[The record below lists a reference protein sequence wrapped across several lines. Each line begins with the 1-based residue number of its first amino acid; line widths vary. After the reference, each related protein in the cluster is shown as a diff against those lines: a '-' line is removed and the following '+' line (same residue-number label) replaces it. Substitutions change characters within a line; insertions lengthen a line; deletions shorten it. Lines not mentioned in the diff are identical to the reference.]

1 MPSEAIHPVDV
12 HVGKRLR
19 ESRTACGVTQAE
31 LGADLG
37 ISAQQVQKYENG
49 SNRISASKLF
59 EIAGR
64 LGTGIDWFFE
74 GLEARAPVLLGE
86 TQGAFEAEPTSHEQ
100 TRAMIAAFRALPDDA
115 ARTDALTYVQNRA
128 EQT

>member
-1 MPSEAIHPVDV
+1 MPSETVHPVDL

-19 ESRTACGVTQAE
+19 ESRTASGVTQAE

>member
-1 MPSEAIHPVDV
+1 MPNETVHPVDL

>member
-1 MPSEAIHPVDV
+1 MPSEAIHPVDL

>member
-1 MPSEAIHPVDV
+1 MPSETVHPVDL

-74 GLEARAPVLLGE
+74 GLEARVPVLLGE